1 MKVLLCVASARLAYG
16 GPALSVSALAR
27 NLARSGAETAI
38 WCPDGSAAEIELEQS
53 SSSLQRL
60 TGKFADAVRQFGRPN
75 VIHDNGI
82 WWSHNRA
89 IARYAR
95 RHSIPR
101 LVSPRGMLEPW
112 ARQHKRLRKA
122 LAWRLYQRRHLL
134 TASALHATSP
144 QELESLAALF
154 PSHPARMIGNGLDMP
169 PLDKCAFGDEPRAD
183 GRRQALFLGRLH
195 PVKGLPMLVAA
206 WQQAHPGWRL
216 VLAGPDEGGHR
227 QELEHLIAAAGL
239 VDEIE
244 FAGPVRG
251 DEKDRLFAT
260 SQLFVLPSHSES
272 FGMSIGE
279 AFAHALPVITTKNVP
294 WPQIGEAHCGWRVPA
309 TPEGLA
315 SALREATACETDD
328 LAAMGRRGRALVSR
342 EFGWERIT
350 DQFIAFYEGLLSRGP
365 RPDIS

>member
-1 MKVLLCVASARLAYG
+1 VKVLLCVASARVAYG

-27 NLARSGAETAI
+27 NLALSGAETAI
-38 WCPDGSAAEIELEQS
+38 WCPDGSAPEIELDGS

-60 TGKFADAVRQFGRPN
+60 MGSFPQAMKHFGRPD

-82 WWSHNRA
+82 WWSHNRV

-95 RHSIPR
+95 RHCIPR

-112 ARQHKRLRKA
+112 ARQHKQLRKA
-122 LAWRLYQRRHLL
+122 LAWRLYQRRDLL

-144 QELESLAALF
+144 QELDNLSVLF
-154 PSHPARMIGNGLDMP
+154 PYHPARMIGNGLDMP
-169 PLDKCAFGDEPRAD
+169 PLAKCAFDRGVRA
-183 GRRQALFLGRLH
+183 GGLRQALFLGRLH

-206 WQQAHPGWRL
+206 WKQACPGWKL

-227 QELEHLIAAAGL
+227 QELEQLIAAAGL
-239 VDEIE
+239 ADAIE

-251 DEKDRLFAT
+251 DEKDRLFAK
-260 SQLFVLPSHSES
+260 SQLFILPSHSES

-279 AFAHALPVITTKNVP
+279 AFAHALPVITTQNVP
-294 WPQIGEAHCGWRVPA
+294 WPQISEANCGWRVPA

-315 SALREATACETDD
+315 SAVREATTCEFDE
-328 LAAMGRRGRALVSR
+328 LAVMGRRGRALVAR

-350 DQFIAFYEGLLSRGP
+350 DQFIAFYEALISQGP
-365 RPDIS
+365 RPDIT